1 MRAAVALC
9 TCLALLSCSRAKPTP
24 KPISSASESFGP
36 RAELVLPFPVLSG
49 PELLEKIRSSG
60 GKGVVVNVWA
70 SWCDPCRDELPLF
83 EKVAPHLEKLGVPI
97 WLVNVDEA
105 DALPA
110 AHTML
115 QSLHIERPTFAAAPP
130 LSDFK
135 PALDPNWRGAIPV
148 SFLFDTT
155 GKLRYAWPGEVFE
168 NELVPI
174 VEGFAAGKHID
185 GTANFGQKP

>member
-1 MRAAVALC
+1 MRAAVVLC
-9 TCLALLSCSRAKPTP
+9 SCLALLSCLRSKPSP
-24 KPISSASESFGP
+24 KPSASASESFGP
-36 RAELVLPFPVLSG
+36 RAELVPSFAVLSG

-60 GKGVVVNVWA
+60 QKGVIVNVWA

-83 EKVAPHLEKLGVPI
+83 EKVAPRLEQLGVPI
-97 WLVNVDEA
+97 WLVNVDESE
-105 DALPA
+105 ALPA
-110 AHTML
+110 ARALL
-115 QSLHIERPTFAAAPP
+115 QELHVARPTFAAAPP
-130 LSDFK
+130 LSEFK

-148 SFLFDTT
+148 SFLFDAT